1 MNLPVLVIAYSRP
14 EGLSNILKVLQ
25 MNEIERIYIAIDGAK
40 NRRDE
45 VNQRS
50 IDLIIAEFIH
60 DTGKQIRVL
69 RQKQNLGIA
78 VAIIGAIDWFF
89 EQEEM
94 GVVLEDDLLI
104 GKDFFEF
111 ASNSL
116 QTYEQNDSVWM
127 ISGTQLFPNIQ
138 KAAENVWTNYPMI
151 WGWGSWS
158 KKWFKMRESILAK
171 NKIPPSNRVS
181 PRHSFWLTGANRVLT
196 GKVDTWDLPL
206 AFEFLNQ
213 NKFCILPPVNLI
225 TNVGNDAVSTNTN
238 HESRG
243 VGMKISSLDLSYSHL
258 TKPNLAELAE
268 YNYLLES
275 QVFKIRRRHV
285 LLPFYSALFDWVRF
299 PKSRR
304 KEKLLKR
311 IVFFE
316 F

>member
-1 MNLPVLVIAYSRP
+1 
-14 EGLSNILKVLQ
+14 
-25 MNEIERIYIAIDGAK
+25 
-40 NRRDE
+40 
-45 VNQRS
+45 
-50 IDLIIAEFIH
+50 
-60 DTGKQIRVL
+60 
-69 RQKQNLGIA
+69 
-78 VAIIGAIDWFF
+78 
-89 EQEEM
+89 
-94 GVVLEDDLLI
+94 LLI
-104 GKDFFEF
+104 GKDFFDF
-111 ASNSL
+111 AFNSL
-116 QTYEQNDSVWM
+116 HMYEQNDSVWM

-138 KAAENVWTNYPMI
+138 KTAESVWTNYPMI

-158 KKWFKMRESILAK
+158 KKWHKMRESILAK
-171 NKIPPSNRVS
+171 KKIPIANRIS
-181 PRHSFWLTGANRVLT
+181 PRYLFWLTGANRVLT

-243 VGMKISSLDLSYSHL
+243 MGMKISSLDLSYANL
-258 TKPNLAELAE
+258 TKPNLPELAK
-268 YNYLLES
+268 YNHLLES

-285 LLPFYSALFDWVRF
+285 LLPFYSALFDWIRF

-311 IVFFE
+311 IDFFE